1 MSVLQKSRPASK
13 RDFPSGTVTFLFTDV
28 EGSTRRWE
36 QDSQATRDAIERHFA
51 LLDEAI
57 EANHGVRFKTIGD
70 AIQAAFPT
78 APDALLA
85 AISAQRALVAADWG
99 GFAPLSVRMA
109 LHTGAATPADG
120 DYLAPAL
127 NRLSRLLAAGAGG
140 QILITEATHHL
151 LRDSLPGDVSLQ
163 DLGSHR
169 LRDLREAEPVYQV
182 NASGLP
188 VSFPPLKTID
198 RQTNNLPAQLTEFIG
213 REGEVE
219 EARRLL
225 AQPGVRLLTL
235 TGPGGTGKT
244 RLALRVAADVLQEYD
259 DGVWFVAVAPISSAG
274 LVAPAIAEALGLREV
289 PDEPALETLRAYLR
303 PKHLLLV
310 LDNFEHVIDAAPV
323 VADLLTNC
331 PALQILVTSRAP
343 LRIAGEHELPVP
355 PLSLPDA
362 NDGLQLEEI
371 LASEA
376 VRLFVDRARVVRRD
390 FVVTERNART
400 IASICRR
407 LDGLPLA
414 IELAAAR
421 VRLLSP
427 EAILSRLD
435 SRLTLLTGG
444 GRDRPERQQT
454 LRAAIAWSHDL
465 LAEDEQ
471 VLLRRLAVFI
481 GGWSLDEAE
490 AIVNAVDAPE
500 ISVIDGLT
508 SLSDNSLIGQTDSVG
523 VDDVIEPRFFMLQ
536 TIREFALE
544 QLAASGERDAVKTA
558 HAEHFLSLTVEA
570 EPHLIGSDAVPWLDR
585 LESEHGNLRASLA
598 WFAERGERV
607 SAVRLA
613 GALWRFWWVRGHI
626 GEGREQLERALG
638 IEGAMDAASE
648 AMALDG
654 AGVLAETQGDYAR
667 SAALHEKALALSREN
682 RDSAGIARALGNLG
696 VLAYDQRDDDRAAA
710 LLEESLT
717 LARDAGDQITTA
729 TALND
734 LGFVVHRQG
743 DSIRAEG
750 LFRESLA
757 LRRVIGNASEIAR
770 SLNNLGTVA
779 FDQGNFTMAC
789 ELYEES
795 LALYQETGDKWG
807 AAGAMTNLSEAL
819 RHQGDTTRATA
830 LLEESLSLYQETGDA
845 RNAAVVLLNLAAIAR
860 ERQELETAAAKFR
873 EALAQSQT
881 VDDHAGVSDAL
892 AGLGGVLAVQ
902 GRYEE
907 AARLLG
913 AAVSPSAGTESQALS
928 DADRFQA
935 DLNQVR
941 GALAPTAFA
950 SEWNAGQRLTLDA
963 AISAARS
970 ITNR

>member
-1 MSVLQKSRPASK
+1 MNTLQKSRPASQ

-36 QDSQATRDAIERHFA
+36 QNSQTARDAIERHFA

-85 AISAQRALVAADWG
+85 AISAQRALAAADWDG
-99 GFAPLSVRMA
+99 LAPLSVRMA
-109 LHTGAATPADG
+109 LHTGAAAPVDG

-151 LRDSLPGDVSLQ
+151 LRDSLPADVSRQ

-169 LRDLREAEPVYQV
+169 LRDLREAEHVYQV
-182 NASGLP
+182 NAFGLP

-213 REGEVE
+213 REREVE
-219 EARRLL
+219 DARRIL
-225 AQPGVRLLTL
+225 ARPGVRLLTL

-244 RLALRVAADVLQEYD
+244 RLALRVAADMLGEYD
-259 DGVWFVAVAPISSAG
+259 DGVWFVALAPISSAG
-274 LVAPAIAEALGLREV
+274 LVAPTIAESLGLREV

-323 VADLLTNC
+323 VADLLTTC

-343 LRIAGEHELPVP
+343 LRVSGEHELPVP
-355 PLSLPDA
+355 PLALPDA
-362 NDGLQLEEI
+362 EDGLQLEEI

-376 VRLFVDRARVVRRD
+376 VRLFVDRARAVRGD

-435 SRLTLLTGG
+435 SRLALLTGG

-465 LAEDEQ
+465 LNADEQ
-471 VLLRRLAVFI
+471 ILLRRLAVFI

-490 AIVNAVDAPE
+490 AIVNAMDVPD

-508 SLSDNSLIGQTDSVG
+508 ALSDNSLIRQTEAASADDS
-523 VDDVIEPRFFMLQ
+523 IEPRFFMLQ

-558 HAEHFLSLTVEA
+558 HAEHFLALATEA
-570 EPHLIGSDAVPWLDR
+570 EPHLTGSNAVPWLDR
-585 LESEHGNLRASLA
+585 LESEHGNLRAALA
-598 WFAERGERV
+598 WFAERGERA

-648 AMALDG
+648 AVALDG

-667 SAALHEKALALSREN
+667 AAALHEEALTRSREN
-682 RDSAGIARALGNLG
+682 GDSIGIARALGNLG
-696 VLAYDQRDDDRAAA
+696 VLAYDQRDDARAAT
-710 LLEESLT
+710 LLDESLT
-717 LARDAGDQITTA
+717 LARDAGDQLTVA

-734 LGFVVHRQG
+734 LGLVAHRQG
-743 DSIRAEG
+743 DLVRAET

-757 LRRVIGNASEIAR
+757 LRRAIGNASEIAR
-770 SLNNLGTVA
+770 SLNNIGAVA
-779 FDQGNFTMAC
+779 FDQGNFAMAC
-789 ELYEES
+789 QLYEES
-795 LALYQETGDKWG
+795 LGLYRETGDKWG
-807 AAGAMTNLSEAL
+807 AAGALNGLAEAL
-819 RHQGDTTRATA
+819 RHDADTTRATA

-845 RNAAVVLLNLAAIAR
+845 RNAAVVLLNLASIAR
-860 ERQELETAAAKFR
+860 ESKDLKISAEQYR
-873 EALAQSQT
+873 EALDQSGT

-902 GRYEE
+902 GRYAE

-913 AAVSPSAGTESQALS
+913 AAVSPSAGADSRALA

-935 DLNQVR
+935 DLDQVR
-941 GALAPTAFA
+941 GALTPTAFD
-950 SEWNAGQRLTLDA
+950 SEWNAGQRLTVDA